1 MRDIVDQFNRKREEI
16 DELFQN
22 IEFQMKEIEIFEK

>member
-1 MRDIVDQFNRKREEI
+1 MREFVDQFNRKREEI